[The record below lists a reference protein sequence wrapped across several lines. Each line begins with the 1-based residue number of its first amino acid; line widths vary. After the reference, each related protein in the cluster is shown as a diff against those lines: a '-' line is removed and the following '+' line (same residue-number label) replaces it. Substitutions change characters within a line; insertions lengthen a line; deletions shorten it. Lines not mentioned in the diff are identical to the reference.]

1 MNEKTLTTLL
11 IIAVLL
17 WLFTRKKPR
26 GKENGSWKTGSC
38 PSGQSQCVRQGQPL
52 QTGGFKMHN
61 LGCMTEQACME
72 TPIPL

>member
-1 MNEKTLTTLL
+1 MKMNQKTLTTIL

-26 GKENGSWKTGSC
+26 TKPTGC
-38 PSGQSQCVRQGQPL
+38 PSGQKACIRKGQPL

-61 LGCMTEQACME
+61 LGCMTEQACLE